1 MARQVYVHR
10 AQLEGRKGV
19 RRTIAIRSDQ
29 TFIDLHLALHDAFE
43 WGDDHLFAFW
53 PGGEFWPCGGVEY
66 THPLHLALDPFAG
79 WDLPRSGP
87 ERTSA
92 ERRLD
97 RARLTKGDKIAYL
110 FDFGDESRVRLAVR
124 DVLADDGGPY
134 PRLLESVGDAPPQ
147 YPDYD
152 EDEADAA

>member
-1 MARQVYVHR
+1 MARQVYVFR
-10 AQLEGRKGV
+10 AQLEGWRGV
-19 RRTIAIRSDQ
+19 RRTIAIRTDQ
-29 TFIDLHLALHDAFE
+29 AFIELHYALQEAFE

-53 PGGEFWPCGGVEY
+53 PGGEFWPPRGTEY
-66 THPLHLALDPFAG
+66 THPLHLALDPFAD

-87 ERTSA
+87 ERKSA

-97 RARLTKGDKIAYL
+97 RARLSRGDKIAYL
-110 FDFGDESRVRLAVR
+110 FDFGDEWRVRLTLREVI
-124 DVLADDGGPY
+124 ADDGGPY